1 MCAAAQPS
9 HQKIAL
15 TPPPPPPTPPPTHT
29 DNEYDAT
36 VKLPSTEFQRIV
48 KDLSTIGDTGER
60 C

>member
-1 MCAAAQPS
+1 MSSSPTLPPQTRTHA
-9 HQKIAL
+9 
-15 TPPPPPPTPPPTHT
+15 PPPPPPPPPTHT